1 MQDMPLNALFERARS
16 IYEDAEA
23 EQSKVIG
30 RVAPVLPL
38 RDSASHHVRPMI
50 MSSWKSNQS

>member
-23 EQSKVIG
+23 EQAKVRG
-30 RVAPVLPL
+30 RVAPVLSL
-38 RDSASHHVRPMI
+38 RDSASHHPGPCL
-50 MSSWKSNQS
+50 